1 MTVEPMHTQPEYV
14 AVTAWLS
21 TLPVTHTTN

>member
-21 TLPVTHTTN
+21 TLPVTHTNN